1 MTVAYKAEIDVKV
14 RNLGSISQLEQK
26 LSSISK
32 NVNAINKK
40 NLKGGGKGSGAAK
53 DPLKDELASLRL
65 QNTALS
71 NINRAQRAAN
81 KLKAQGRNLDDEMA
95 ALKKVS
101 ERSVTDSLN
110 QDRKIVEEQKKK
122 IQNAEKLIL
131 TTQKQQKAQAGVAKA
146 TERTL
151 TAQERINVLRLSGS
165 ANKLAGG
172 MGGFIDSQ
180 RKGVGPGNL
189 LALPSSKDIKGRGIE
204 RLGETVRDK
213 AGEFTASS
221 VEKAEFFEKRRN
233 AAIERGI
240 EANNKLVGSERI
252 RNRQT
257 IRVNRAI
264 EKNNRQT
271 LRQANNLIKLGDK
284 FGQLGTNIAK
294 FQDGLLK
301 TRGPGGSML
310 ALPSA
315 QMLDTR
321 VKATGQA
328 GGFSRAIPR
337 FRMPSPTRGFDF
349 ESALISGGFP
359 LLFGQGPGVAA
370 AGALGGGVGGMFGGM
385 GGFAGGIAATALV
398 TSIQNAINAISEL
411 GQALGPFTQNSQA
424 AIDALGLQGSA
435 EEARIKLIE
444 QTKGKTAAFNAAMNL
459 MSTQIGQKGVDAIRQ
474 FGDTTRL
481 LGGQFTLALTK
492 LQAFTAG
499 VANFIIRITGLQE
512 QLEADAATQTVAAAA
527 GEGDAEAK
535 ALVARRKAAESMR
548 GQGGEGARRKAL
560 LAQISAEEKIFAI
573 RRNTTIEADN
583 LTQKF
588 DALGI
593 SLKAEKEESKRI
605 LELRKQG
612 INPELAKTL
621 ASIEKE
627 GAIAKDNL
635 QVEID
640 KLLQKQAK
648 EGELSKELQ
657 TRLTTLEKIQ
667 DEIDEEIDSMSE
679 LAEATDKLNE
689 STKDMRTNFERI
701 GESIASGVTD
711 NITAAIQGTKTLGD
725 AAKAILND
733 LSSSLI
739 RLGVNTL
746 LSKIPGFGGLPILGT
761 RSKGGPVRTGGSF
774 VVGEKGPELFV
785 PKRSGTIIP
794 NDKLGGGSTNI
805 NVNVDASGSSVQGD
819 AQQSKELGRVISAA
833 IQSELL
839 KQRRPGGLLR

>member
-349 ESALISGGFP
+349 ESALISGGLP
-359 LLFGQGPGVAA
+359 LLCGQGPGVAA

>member
-14 RNLGSISQLEQK
+14 RNLGSISQLEKK

-32 NVNAINKK
+32 SVNAINKK
-40 NLKGGGKGSGAAK
+40 NLKGGGGGSRAAK

>member
-14 RNLGSISQLEQK
+14 RNLGSISQLEKK

-40 NLKGGGKGSGAAK
+40 NLKGGGRGSRATK

>member
-1 MTVAYKAEIDVKV
+1 VAYKAEIDVKV